1 MQMQIG
7 DWGHLFVIITFFSS
21 LVAAFSYYKSVS
33 CDPEDLGA
41 KKSWKRFARIWFGV
55 HAFSVLG
62 IVAALFFIIH
72 DHHYEYHYAWS
83 HSSNHLPIEYMVS
96 CFWEGQ
102 EGSFLLWIFWD
113 VVLGAILL
121 VINKDWETPVMA
133 VFCLV
138 QAFLASMIIGV
149 VFPWIDM
156 KIGSSPFMLL
166 KETMPDLPVYKI
178 NPDYIPEDGRGLN
191 PLLQNYW
198 MVIHPPTL
206 FLGFATTL
214 VPFAFVV
221 AGLWLKKYK
230 EWIRPALPW
239 ALFSAMVLGTG
250 ILMGGYWA
258 YETLNFG
265 GYWNW
270 DPVENAVY
278 VPWLVLVASIH
289 TMIIFRNSSAALKTA
304 MILVMSSFLL
314 ILYSTFLT
322 RSGILGESSV
332 HSFTDLGLSGQ
343 LLLYLVTFIGLTIWL
358 LAKRWKEIPTTEKE
372 SSMYSR
378 EFWIFIGVTV
388 LSLSA
393 FQVIATTSIPVYNA
407 ILNSFNKIWSHWDI
421 SWLHIDSRLAPPA
434 DQEKH
439 YSDWQIWFAIAVA
452 LLSGVGQMFWW
463 TKMTGKQI
471 WDKLFIPVLL
481 SLLIATL
488 VILLGGLTKEVTT
501 GTGEFPLYK
510 RIGYILLLTVSV
522 FSIIS
527 NLIVFISV
535 VKNNIKL
542 TGGAIS
548 HIGVALMLIGILFS
562 SGCTKVISLNNTG
575 MPYRKDFPDEV
586 NAENVLLF
594 RGTPENMGSKY
605 RLTYKGTRV
614 VAKDYPGYVN
624 KDSIYGT
631 NDPYKVITRR
641 DLIKGTKTYFKK
653 GDTLEINPENT
664 YYEVLCK
671 NKDGKEF
678 TMYPRLQKNPR
689 MGSIPSPDIER
700 FIDRDLYS
708 HLSVVPTDEEEKE
721 WGKPETQLMHL
732 KDTVFI
738 NDYVAVLEDV
748 ERIEHLHGANID
760 SNDIALKAHIHIL
773 GPSGQ
778 IYPLHPIYVVDMK
791 EGKEAYVPETL
802 NDLGIRV
809 VFKGVNPGE
818 RAFSFEFT
826 SSQRDYIILK
836 AIEKPMIN
844 ILWIG
849 TVLLVLGL
857 FIAILRRYN
866 EFAKMR
872 DKVA

>member
-1 MQMQIG
+1 MPLQIG
-7 DWGHLFVIITFFSS
+7 DWGHLFVIISFFSS
-21 LVAAFSYYKSVS
+21 LVAAFSYYKNVS
-33 CDPEDLGA
+33 CDPEDLGS

-55 HAFSVLG
+55 HAFAVLG
-62 IVAALFFIIH
+62 IVAVLYLIIYH
-72 DHHYEYHYAWS
+72 HHYEYHYAWS
-83 HSSNHLPIEYMVS
+83 HSSNHLPVEYMIS

-113 VVLGAILL
+113 VVLGGMLLAI
-121 VINKDWETPVMA
+121 NRDWEGPVMT

-149 VFPWIDM
+149 VFPFIDL

-166 KETMPDLPVYKI
+166 KEAMPDLPVYAM
-178 NPDYIPEDGRGLN
+178 NPDFIPEDGRGLN

-221 AGLWLKKYK
+221 AGLWLRKYK

-239 ALFSAMVLGTG
+239 ALFSALVLGTG

-278 VPWLVLVASIH
+278 VPWLILVASIH
-289 TMIIFRNSSAALKTA
+289 TMIIFRNSSAALKTS

-343 LLLYLVTFIGLTIWL
+343 LLIYLLTFIGLAIWL
-358 LAKRWKEIPTTEKE
+358 LYVRWKEIPTTDKE
-372 SSMYSR
+372 ASMYSR

-388 LSLSA
+388 LSLAA

-407 ILNSFNKIWSHWDI
+407 LLNSLNAVWDSLNI
-421 SWLHIDSRLAPPA
+421 SWLHTDSRMAPPV
-434 DQEKH
+434 DQELH
-439 YSDWQIWFAIAVA
+439 YSNWQIWFAIAIA
-452 LLSGVGQMFWW
+452 LLSGVGQLFWW
-463 TKMTGKQI
+463 TKMTGKQV

-481 SLLIATL
+481 SLLLATL
-488 VILLGGLTKEVTT
+488 IIALGGLTKEVAPD
-501 GTGEFPLYK
+501 EFPIYK
-510 RIGYILLLTVSV
+510 RIAYILLLTASI
-522 FSIIS
+522 FSILS
-527 NLIVFISV
+527 NLIIFISV

-542 TGGAIS
+542 TGGAIA
-548 HIGVALMLIGILFS
+548 HIGVAMMLIGILFS
-562 SGCTKVISLNNTG
+562 SGYTKVISLNSSG
-575 MPYRKDFPDEV
+575 LVYREDFPDEV

-594 RGTPENMGSKY
+594 RGTPENMGNKY
-605 RLTYKGTRV
+605 RLTYKGPRV
-614 VAKDYPGYVN
+614 VTKGFPGYVN
-624 KDSIYGT
+624 KDSISPT
-631 NDPYKVITRR
+631 SDPYKVITRR
-641 DLIKGTKTYFKK
+641 DLVKNGTTYFKK

-664 YYEVLCK
+664 YYEVLYK
-671 NKDGKEF
+671 NKDDKEF
-678 TMYPRLQKNPR
+678 VLYPRLQKNPR

-708 HLSVVPTDEEEKE
+708 HLSVVPADDEEKE
-721 WGKPETQLMHL
+721 WGKPESKIIQIH
-732 KDTVFI
+732 DTVFV

-748 ERIEHLHGANID
+748 ERIEHIHGADID

-778 IYPLHPIYVVDMK
+778 TYPLHPIYVVDMK
-791 EGKEAYVPETL
+791 EGKEGYVPETL

-809 VFKGVNPGE
+809 VFQGINPDK
-818 RAFSFEFT
+818 RAFTFEFT
-826 SSQRDYIILK
+826 SCQRDYIILK

-844 ILWIG
+844 VLWIG

-857 FIAILRRYN
+857 FIAILRRYH

-872 DKVA
+872 DKAA

>member
-1 MQMQIG
+1 MQLQIG
-7 DWGHLFVIITFFSS
+7 DWGHLFVIISFFSS
-21 LVAAFSYYKSVS
+21 LVAAFSYYKNVNS
-33 CDPEDLGA
+33 DPEDLGS

-62 IVAALFFIIH
+62 IITSLFFIIH

-83 HSSNHLPIEYMVS
+83 HSSNHLPVEYMIS

-113 VVLGAILL
+113 VILGGLL
-121 VINKDWETPVMA
+121 LTINREWEAPVMA
-133 VFCLV
+133 VFCAV

-149 VFPWIDM
+149 VLPFIDL

-166 KETMPDLPVYKI
+166 KEVMPDIPKYA
-178 NPDYIPEDGRGLN
+178 NDPNFIPEDGRGLN

-239 ALFSAMVLGTG
+239 ALFSALILGTG
-250 ILMGGYWA
+250 ILMGAYWA

-278 VPWLVLVASIH
+278 VPWLILVASIH
-289 TMIIFRNSSAALKTA
+289 TMIIFRNSSAALKTS

-343 LLLYLVTFIGLTIWL
+343 LLIYLLTFIGLTIWL
-358 LAKRWKEIPTTEKE
+358 LYVRWKEIPTTDKE
-372 SSMYSR
+372 ASMYSR
-378 EFWIFIGVTV
+378 EFWVFMGVTV
-388 LSLSA
+388 LSLAA

-407 ILNSFNKIWSHWDI
+407 VLNSLNSIWDSLSI
-421 SWLHIDSRLAPPA
+421 SWLHTDSRIAPPV

-439 YSDWQIWFAIAVA
+439 YSDWQIWFAIAIA
-452 LLSGVGQMFWW
+452 LLSGAGQLFWW
-463 TKMTGKQI
+463 AKMTGKQI

-481 SLLIATL
+481 SLLLATL
-488 VILLGGLTKEVTT
+488 IILLGGLTKD
-501 GTGEFPLYK
+501 GAPSEFPIYK
-510 RIGYILLLTVSV
+510 RVGYIILLTAAI

-527 NLIVFISV
+527 NLIIFVSV

-542 TGGAIS
+542 TGGAIA
-548 HIGVALMLIGILFS
+548 HIGVALMLIGILYS
-562 SGCTKVISLNNTG
+562 SGYTKIISLNNSG

-594 RGTPENMGSKY
+594 RSTPETMGSKY
-605 RLTYKGTRV
+605 RLTYKGPRV
-614 VAKDYPGYVN
+614 QVEGFPGYIN
-624 KDSIYGT
+624 KDSIT
-631 NDPYKVITRR
+631 TTMDPYKVIARR
-641 DLIKGTKTYFKK
+641 DLIKNGDTYFKK
-653 GDTLEINPENT
+653 GDTLETNPENT
-664 YYEVLCK
+664 YYEVQYK

-678 TMYPRLQKNPR
+678 VLYPRLQKNPR

-700 FIDRDLYS
+700 FADRDLYS
-708 HLSVVPTDEEEKE
+708 HLSVVPIDEEERE
-721 WGKPETQLMHL
+721 WGKPELQFMRI
-732 KDTVFI
+732 KDTVFV
-738 NDYVAVLEDV
+738 NDYVAVLDDV
-748 ERIEHLHGANID
+748 ERIEHISGAHVD
-760 SNDIALKAHIHIL
+760 SSDIALKAHLHIL
-773 GPSGQ
+773 GPDGQ
-778 IYPLHPIYVVDMK
+778 VFPLHPIYVLNIEEKRV
-791 EGKEAYVPETL
+791 GYVPETL
-802 NDLGIRV
+802 SDLGIRV
-809 VFKGVNPGE
+809 VFHQINPDQQG
-818 RAFSFEFT
+818 FTFEFT
-826 SSQRDYIILK
+826 SCQRDYIILK

-844 ILWIG
+844 LLWIG
-849 TVLLVLGL
+849 SLLLVLGL

-866 EFAKMR
+866 EFAKM
-872 DKVA
+872 KNKAA